1 MTELKEFLASLY
13 DALSEAE
20 MQALQHGQQRLAE
33 LLASGTVPDDVALP
47 VYHATDVEVTLDV
60 GLRAEQTEEGTV
72 MYVTDTETE
81 EASAL
86 VFTVDLYDLIEEE
99 DLEGL
104 DYDDIISGP
113 DEPDAEEQHE
123 DKGPS
128 YTPPPVGVIEGI
140 EPQHAARLE
149 SEGIENLPDLAEAS
163 PEQLAERISGEG
175 TEITVERTTEWLNQA
190 RALAA
195 VLAEREGELA
205 VELVDGIGPAFGNR
219 LREHDIETLSELV
232 ERSPEEV
239 AEMASTDEVTVSSE
253 RAAGWIERARERLQS
268 LEELE
273 TESDS
278 TDSTDNEQ

>member
-1 MTELKEFLASLY
+1 MTELKEFLTSLY
-13 DALSEAE
+13 DTLSEAE

-60 GLRAEQTEEGTV
+60 GLQAEQTKEGTV
-72 MYVTDTETE
+72 MYVTDTDAD
-81 EASAL
+81 EASSL
-86 VFTVDLYDLIEEE
+86 VFTVDLYDLIEEG

-104 DYDDIISGP
+104 DYDDIVSGP
-113 DEPDAEEQHE
+113 DGEEQHE
-123 DKGPS
+123 DDGPS
-128 YTPPPVGVIEGI
+128 YTPPPVEVIEGI

-149 SEGIENLPDLAEAS
+149 SEGIENLSDLAEAS

-175 TEITVERTTEWLNQA
+175 TDITAERTAEWLNQA

-253 RAAGWIERARERLQS
+253 RAADWIERARERLQS